1 MPWRTRSE
9 LPTRIDLMIIIR
21 TCFVLLPDE
30 AYWINVGRLHVR
42 NNIGLVQLNEAHG
55 LIQPLETEGYYEEI
69 SLRASAASTK
79 TDGFIALIESRI
91 FIRECIRRS
100 MQSAFPLQIQTF
112 SEAVELQERCH
123 SLPNL
128 ILLSATEESKGASAN
143 DFKILSQIAPRIPI
157 IVLACNNDAQM
168 AKAAIRH
175 GAKGYIP
182 VTLGFDI
189 AIEAVRFVLAGGTY
203 VPIDYLLTRTWRENL
218 PSEAAPASGALTARE
233 LAVVRAI
240 QQGKSNKVIAYELGM
255 CETTVKVRVRRIMKK
270 LNAKNRT
277 DAAIKSQTVLSTVRT
292 NTCLEL
298 SA

>member
-1 MPWRTRSE
+1 M
-9 LPTRIDLMIIIR
+9 D
-21 TCFVLLPDE
+21 D
-30 AYWINVGRLHVR
+30 
-42 NNIGLVQLNEAHG
+42 NIGLIQLNEVQG
-55 LIQPLETEGYYEEI
+55 LIQPLETDGSYEKI
-69 SLRASAASTK
+69 GLRASGNAASTK
-79 TDGFIALIESRI
+79 TDGFIALIESRS
-91 FIRECIRRS
+91 FIRECIRRG

-112 SEAVELQERCH
+112 SEAVELQQKCH
-123 SLPNL
+123 NLPNL
-128 ILLSATEESKGASAN
+128 ILLSASEESKEASAD

-157 IVLACNNDAQM
+157 IVLACNNDSQM

-203 VPIDYLLTRTWRENL
+203 VPIDYLLTRTWPGNL
-218 PSEAAPASGALTARE
+218 PSEAAPASGAVTARE

-255 CETTVKVRVRRIMKK
+255 CESTVKVHVRRIMKK

-277 DAAIKSQTVLSTVRT
+277 DAAIKSQTVLSAPFGPTLALRLT
-292 NTCLEL
+292 P
-298 SA
+298 

>member
-1 MPWRTRSE
+1 MK
-9 LPTRIDLMIIIR
+9 
-21 TCFVLLPDE
+21 
-30 AYWINVGRLHVR
+30 GGLHVGDK
-42 NNIGLVQLNEAHG
+42 IGLAQLNEAQA
-55 LIQPLETEGYYEEI
+55 LIQPLETDAYHEKI
-69 SLRASAASTK
+69 DQRASVSAASTK
-79 TDGFIALIESRI
+79 TDGFIALIESRA
-91 FIRECIRRS
+91 FVRECVRRS
-100 MQSAFPLQIQTF
+100 MQSAFSLQIRPL
-112 SEAVELQERCH
+112 SEAIELQQKCH
-123 SLPNL
+123 TRPNL
-128 ILLSATEESKGASAN
+128 ILLSALEENKEASAD
-143 DFKILSQIAPRIPI
+143 DFKILSQIAPGIPI

-203 VPIDYLLTRTWRENL
+203 VPIDYLLTRTWLGNL
-218 PSEAAPASGALTARE
+218 PSGAAPASGAVTARE

-255 CETTVKVRVRRIMKK
+255 CESTVKVHVRHVMKK

-277 DAAIKSQTVLSTVRT
+277 DAAIKSQTVLSTFRT
-292 NTCLEL
+292 NNCLEL

>member
-1 MPWRTRSE
+1 MQLLGCGTAHSYERATTERLTLGQSLGFWGSKHIAGQITGSPG
-9 LPTRIDLMIIIR
+9 
-21 TCFVLLPDE
+21 FVGDQAEIFALVHRE
-30 AYWINVGRLHVR
+30 FEEEGLHVGD
-42 NNIGLVQLNEAHG
+42 NIGLIQLNEAQA
-55 LIQPLETEGYYEEI
+55 LIQPLETDGYYEKI
-69 SLRASAASTK
+69 GLRASGNAASTK

-112 SEAVELQERCH
+112 SEAVELQQKCH
-123 SLPNL
+123 NLPNL
-128 ILLSATEESKGASAN
+128 ILLSAIEESKEASAN

-203 VPIDYLLTRTWRENL
+203 VPIDYLLTRTWPGE
-218 PSEAAPASGALTARE
+218 PA
-233 LAVVRAI
+233 V
-240 QQGKSNKVIAYELGM
+240 
-255 CETTVKVRVRRIMKK
+255 
-270 LNAKNRT
+270 
-277 DAAIKSQTVLSTVRT
+277 
-292 NTCLEL
+292 
-298 SA
+298 

>member
-1 MPWRTRSE
+1 
-9 LPTRIDLMIIIR
+9 
-21 TCFVLLPDE
+21 
-30 AYWINVGRLHVR
+30 
-42 NNIGLVQLNEAHG
+42 
-55 LIQPLETEGYYEEI
+55 
-69 SLRASAASTK
+69 
-79 TDGFIALIESRI
+79 
-91 FIRECIRRS
+91 

-112 SEAVELQERCH
+112 SEAVELQQKCH
-123 SLPNL
+123 NLPNL
-128 ILLSATEESKGASAN
+128 ILLSATEESKEASAN

-182 VTLGFDI
+182 VTSGFDI

-203 VPIDYLLTRTWRENL
+203 VPIDYLLTRTWPENL

-240 QQGKSNKVIAYELGM
+240 QQGKSNKVIAYEFGM
-255 CETTVKVRVRRIMKK
+255 CESTVKVHVRRIMKK

-277 DAAIKSQTVLSTVRT
+277 DAAIKSQTVLSTFRT
-292 NTCLEL
+292 NTCPEL

>member
-1 MPWRTRSE
+1 
-9 LPTRIDLMIIIR
+9 
-21 TCFVLLPDE
+21 
-30 AYWINVGRLHVR
+30 
-42 NNIGLVQLNEAHG
+42 
-55 LIQPLETEGYYEEI
+55 
-69 SLRASAASTK
+69 
-79 TDGFIALIESRI
+79 
-91 FIRECIRRS
+91 

-112 SEAVELQERCH
+112 SEAVELQQKCH
-123 SLPNL
+123 NLPSL
-128 ILLSATEESKGASAN
+128 ILLSASEESKEASAD

-182 VTLGFDI
+182 VTSGFDI

-203 VPIDYLLTRTWRENL
+203 VPIDYLLTRTWPGNL
-218 PSEAAPASGALTARE
+218 PSEAAPASGAVTARE

-255 CETTVKVRVRRIMKK
+255 CESTVKVHVRRIMKK

-277 DAAIKSQTVLSTVRT
+277 DAAIKSQTVLSAPFGPTLALR
-292 NTCLEL
+292 L
-298 SA
+298 SPRNPGHPAASS